1 MRILIEQGDEFACIK
16 TLRMNPS
23 NDIKYIKGY
32 VYKSDNDGCIT
43 NCDGE
48 KFHQWD
54 CGKTFKK
61 HFLYLK

>member
-1 MRILIEQGDEFACIK
+1 MRVTIEQGDEFVCLK
-16 TLRMNPS
+16 NVRMIVS
-23 NDIKYIKGY
+23 NELKYIKGY

-43 NCDGE
+43 NCDGN

-54 CGKTFKK
+54 CGKVFKK